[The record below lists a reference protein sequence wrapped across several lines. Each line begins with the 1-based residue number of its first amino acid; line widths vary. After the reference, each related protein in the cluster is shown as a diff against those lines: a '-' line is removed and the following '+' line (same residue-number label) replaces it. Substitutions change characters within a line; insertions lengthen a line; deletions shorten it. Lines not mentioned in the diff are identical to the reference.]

1 MAHNKLTVLDL
12 LKTSTSYHDSSLRIV
27 WGQREGFLHLRNG
40 AIVAA
45 ECGDLT
51 GNGAAMDMARWKMA
65 ELSELESAPVIK
77 KNVYL
82 SIDEIDEVFQELQI
96 EQLNPSSYDDQADLE
111 QAVLMIHQFRY
122 REAGALL
129 SKILK
134 YNRFNYIA
142 WIWYSR
148 LLSNMD
154 SIRKAVDEA
163 QKWGDHESDVYRELK
178 KIGIGMADISEGK
191 VKRCLFCWT
200 PLNPKATQCSYCQ
213 SLQSIRNEKPARGIR
228 KSDLKESINLYIGG
242 LKQDRQN
249 GHTGYTLAVGL
260 FNLGMKEK
268 ALQYLAYINK
278 KHPGN
283 QVYSKA
289 LRLLSSMMPKRPQ
302 LLNLGNNGVA
312 GRVSTVNTVAG
323 VQGLPTILVV
333 EDSPTARKVI
343 KMVLTREGFGIVEA
357 SSGEEALQQ
366 AKSARPNLVLLDVML
381 PDMSGFEVLPLLRE
395 QEHLIDTPVVML
407 TGKKGSA
414 DRMKGMLAGSAEYL
428 TKPFDPQ
435 KLTNVIK
442 KYV

>member
-1 MAHNKLTVLDL
+1 MLKNEMTVLEL
-12 LKTSTSYHDSSLRIV
+12 LKTSTSFHDSSLKIE
-27 WGQREGFLHLRNG
+27 WGSREGFFHLRNG

-45 ECGDLT
+45 EAGDLT
-51 GNGAAMDMARWKMA
+51 GNGAALTMARWQSA
-65 ELSELESAPVIK
+65 EVTELESDPVIK

-82 SIDEIDEVFQELQI
+82 SIDEIQGIFRDLQI
-96 EQLNPSSYDDQADLE
+96 DQLLPSGYDEQIELE
-111 QAVLMIHQFRY
+111 QAILMIHQFRY

-134 YNRFNYIA
+134 YNRFNYFA

-148 LLSNMD
+148 LLGNLD

-163 QKWGDHESDVYRELK
+163 QKWGDHEPDVYRELK
-178 KIGIGMADISEGK
+178 KIGIGMADLPEGK

-200 PLNPKATQCSYCQ
+200 PLSPKATKCSYCN
-213 SLQSIRNEKPARGIR
+213 SLQSICKQVPGRGIR
-228 KSDLKESINLYIGG
+228 SADLKEAINLYIGG

-260 FNLGMKEK
+260 FNLGMKSK
-268 ALQYLAYINK
+268 ALQYLDYILK
-278 KHPGN
+278 RHPGK
-283 QVYSKA
+283 QAYLTARKTLTSQLPASSQKDQKA
-289 LRLLSSMMPKRPQ
+289 GPVSASGAKVRQTVS
-302 LLNLGNNGVA
+302 A
-312 GRVSTVNTVAG
+312 GDS
-323 VQGLPTILVV
+323 PTILVV

-343 KMVLTREGFGIVEA
+343 KMVLAREGFGIIEA
-357 SSGEEALQQ
+357 STGEEALLH
-366 AKSARPNLVLLDVML
+366 AKNTRPNLVLLDVML
-381 PDMSGFEVLPLLRE
+381 PDMTGYEILPQLRE

-407 TGKKGSA
+407 TGKKSST

-428 TKPFDPQ
+428 TKPFDPK

>member
-1 MAHNKLTVLDL
+1 MAIIKSTVLDF
-12 LKTSTSYHDSSLRIV
+12 LKTSTAYHDSSLKIV
-27 WGQREGFLHLRNG
+27 WSNREGFLHLRNG

-45 ECGDLT
+45 EFGDLT
-51 GNGAAMDMARWKMA
+51 GNGAALDMARWKLA
-65 ELSELESAPVIK
+65 EISELESNPVIK

-82 SIDEIDEVFQELQI
+82 SIKEIERIFHDLQI
-96 EQLNPSSYDDQADLE
+96 EHLTPSDYDDQAELE
-111 QAVLMIHQFRY
+111 QAVLLIHQFRY

-129 SKILK
+129 SKIIK

-148 LLSNMD
+148 LLGNMD

-163 QKWGDHESDVYRELK
+163 QKWGDHEPDVYRELK
-178 KIGIGMADISEGK
+178 KIGVGMADISEGK

-200 PLNPKATQCSYCQ
+200 PLNPKSFKCSYCH
-213 SLQSIRNEKPARGIR
+213 SLQSIKKEKHDPGIR

-268 ALQYLAYINK
+268 ALQYLDYILK
-278 KHPGN
+278 KHPTN
-283 QVYSKA
+283 QVYSSA
-289 LRLLSSMMPKRPQ
+289 RQLLTSMMPKR
-302 LLNLGNNGVA
+302 
-312 GRVSTVNTVAG
+312 STVLNKGAKTATNRFSTATSVANA
-323 VQGLPTILVV
+323 QDSTTILVV

-366 AKSARPNLVLLDVML
+366 AKTARPNLVLLDVML
-381 PDMSGFEVLPLLRE
+381 PDMSGFDVLPLLRE
-395 QEHLIDTPVVML
+395 QEHLIDIPVVML

-428 TKPFDPQ
+428 TKPFDPK